1 MRAGEVAIITGGAQ
15 GIGLALARR
24 LIAMKVEVALLDIQ
38 KERLQAAQDQLRARG
53 GQVRIAQVDV
63 RDAAALERE
72 VREVAT
78 AQGRLDYMFNNAG
91 IAIAGKVAAM
101 RLEDW
106 NRLIDVNLR
115 GVVHGVQAAYP
126 IMQRQ
131 GRGHI
136 VNTAS
141 VAGLVPCPS
150 LVAYSATKHAV
161 VGLSYG
167 LRAEAAQHGIKVTAV
182 CPGFIDTD
190 LVHHS
195 ELRGMDRARAMSG
208 LPKLTTPEAC
218 AAAALRGVRKNM
230 PVVVVTGHGKLLS
243 GLQRVSPELMQL
255 FATWAYRRQV
265 GE

>member
-1 MRAGEVAIITGGAQ
+1 MKRGQVAIVTGAAQ
-15 GIGLALARR
+15 GIGLALARQLVKQELR
-24 LIAMKVEVALLDIQ
+24 VALFD
-38 KERLQAAQDQLRARG
+38 LQAEKLEAVAEELRQAG
-53 GQVRIAQVDV
+53 GEVRTAVLDV
-63 RDAAALERE
+63 REPERVRDE
-72 VREVAT
+72 VDLVAQ
-78 AQGRLDYMFNNAG
+78 AHGQLDYIFNNAG
-91 IAIAGKVAAM
+91 IAIAGRVASTT
-101 RLEDW
+101 LDDW
-106 NRLIDVNLR
+106 NRLIDVNIR

-131 GRGHI
+131 GHGHI
-136 VNTAS
+136 VNVAS
-141 VAGLVPCPS
+141 VAGLMPCPS

-167 LRAEAAQHGIKVTAV
+167 LRAEAAQHGVKVTAV

-230 PVVVVTGHGKLLS
+230 AVVVVTGHGKLLS
-243 GLQRVSPELMQL
+243 GLQRLSPDLMQT
-255 FATWAYRRQV
+255 FANWAYRRQV
-265 GE
+265 GD